1 MRFKCS
7 VCIFETQRF
16 LTLISHNRH
25 GHNDAPVHCCIDGC
39 QKLLSSSRTYL
50 QHIKSKHHE
59 FWSVHCTARVAVP
72 HPVPVADIDDD
83 LDQEV
88 INIGDD
94 NYELNEDDLETDVNH
109 EVSRILLGLREEL
122 KTSSAACEYV
132 ASNVAEIINSYR
144 KSLSRKFT
152 HTLQQEGLD
161 MNLVDQMGLSDES
174 QYEKAFDEF
183 ATQASLEK
191 YVSEHSDFVQPIE
204 YILGQ
209 NAKGND
215 ETMQYVPIIQTLQ
228 ALLRK
233 DDVFAEV
240 YNGHFS
246 SDETLQDFCDGT
258 NFKDNVLFSTNNMA
272 LQIQFY
278 FDEFCIGNPLG
289 TKVKQMKLAG
299 FYYVLGNISP
309 QYRSKLHVIQLV
321 SLCMASHMKTY
332 GMNAIL
338 APMLRDVQ
346 KLETQGICVKKDD
359 VEFRVFGTI
368 SFISADNLA
377 SHLIGGYQTHF
388 HSGRVCRHCNV
399 THQTLKDDFSCQRL
413 QERTKDAYEQQLQVI
428 EVNPAMR
435 SVYGLTHNSV
445 LNQLLHF
452 HVTSGLPGD
461 IAHDIFEGVIPEV
474 IRMTILHCVQQ
485 EYFSLEHFNGIVHT
499 FNYGETD
506 CRNKPSPMSSD
517 VGTFKVKQTA
527 CQAWCLLRHLP
538 MMVGY
543 KVPHT
548 DERWQILLLLLD
560 VVEYCVAPKVNKVMC
575 EFLSYLLELFMSS
588 YYTQYEVTMK
598 PKFHYLLHYP
608 QLMMQYGPLVYCWT
622 LRFEAK
628 HFAFKE
634 ISWRTK
640 NRKNIVKTLA
650 ERHEYYQAWYR
661 STKEQFLTQEAV
673 EHTGGK
679 LVHVRTLTREMQ
691 QAVVPLLGG
700 SEYVYVA
707 KKVAKNGVWYASGSA
722 VILDKVDDDYKFGI
736 ITTGLI
742 ISGVVFLV
750 CAAAQTTDYV
760 RHVHAYAISEVGR
773 NVCIVRVTEL
783 YDYYPLSIYET
794 NFSKLVTLRH
804 HVL

>member
-1 MRFKCS
+1 MGFKCS
-7 VCIFETQRF
+7 ICLFETQRF

-25 GHNDAPVHCCIDGC
+25 GHNDAALHCCIDGC
-39 QKLLSSSRTYL
+39 QKLVSSSRQYL
-50 QHIKSKHHE
+50 RHIKSKHHE
-59 FWSVHCTARVAVP
+59 FWSAHCTARFDGVP
-72 HPVPVADIDDD
+72 QPVPVPDSDSDNEIGGGDENE
-83 LDQEV
+83 LDE
-88 INIGDD
+88 G
-94 NYELNEDDLETDVNH
+94 DLEIDVNG
-109 EVSRILLGLREEL
+109 EVSSLLLGLREEH

-132 ASNVAEIINSYR
+132 ATNVAEIVKSYR
-144 KSLSRKFT
+144 ESMTQKLN
-152 HTLQQEGLD
+152 HTLQQEGFD

-183 ATQASLEK
+183 STQASLER
-191 YVSEHSDFVQPIE
+191 YVSGHSDFVQPVE

-209 NAKGND
+209 NAKGDD
-215 ETMQYVPIIQTLQ
+215 ETMQYVPIIETLQ

-246 SDETLQDFCDGT
+246 QDETLQDYCDGT
-258 NFKDNVLFSTNNMA
+258 HFKDNALFSSKNMA

-289 TKVKQMKLAG
+289 SKVKQMKLAG
-299 FYYVLGNISP
+299 FYYVVGNISP

-321 SLCMASHMKTY
+321 SLCMASHIKTY
-332 GMNAIL
+332 GMTAIL
-338 APMLRDVQ
+338 APLLRDVQ
-346 KLETQGICVKKDD
+346 KLETEGICVKKDD
-359 VEFRVFGTI
+359 VEFTLFGTI
-368 SFISADNLA
+368 SFMSADNLA
-377 SHLIGGYQTHF
+377 SHFIGGYQTHF
-388 HSGRVCRHCNV
+388 HHGRVCRNCNV
-399 THQTLKDDFSCQRL
+399 TSQTLKDNYSCQSL
-413 QERTKDAYEQQLQVI
+413 QVRTKEAYEQQLQLI
-428 EVNPAMR
+428 EENPAMR

-445 LNQLLHF
+445 LNQLQYF

-474 IRMTILHCVQQ
+474 IKMTVVHCVQQ
-485 EYFSLEHFNGIVHT
+485 EYFSLEHFNGIVRT
-499 FNYGETD
+499 FKYGESD
-506 CRNKPSPMSSD
+506 VRNKPSPMSSD

-527 CQAWCLLRHLP
+527 SQAWCLLRHLP
-538 MMVGY
+538 IMVGHR
-543 KVPHT
+543 VPHT
-548 DERWQILLLLLD
+548 DERWQVLLLLLD
-560 VVEYCVAPKVNKVMC
+560 VVEYCMAPKVNKVMC

-588 YYTQYEVTMK
+588 YYREYEVTMK

-608 QLMMQYGPLVYCWT
+608 HLMMQYGPLVYCWT

-650 ERHEYYQAWYR
+650 ERHEYHQAWYR
-661 STKEQFLTQEAV
+661 STKEHFLTQENV
-673 EHTGGK
+673 EHTSGK

-691 QAVVPLLGG
+691 QAVVPLLGD

-707 KKVAKNGVWYASGSA
+707 KKVAQNGVWYASGSA
-722 VILDKVDDDYKFGI
+722 VILDKKDDGYKFGI
-736 ITTGLI
+736 ISTGLI

-750 CAAAQTTDYV
+750 CEATQTTDYV
-760 RHVHAYAISEVGR
+760 KHVHAYAISEVGR
-773 NVCIVRVTEL
+773 NFALVRVTEL
-783 YDYYPLSIYET
+783 YDYHPLSIYET